1 MNSAGR
7 TIKCGDQYVDLSCR
21 SLVMGIVNVTPDSFS
36 DGGKYLGRDLAV
48 AHGLSLLQDGADILD
63 IGGESTRP
71 GAQAVSPKEEQER
84 VLPVIQDL
92 VQSGVRAISIDTRH
106 ASTAEKAL
114 EAGASWVNDVM
125 GFRDPDMARVACH
138 ADAYVLMHARDT
150 PEKMQHG
157 QIEYTNVVRHIR
169 TFLKS
174 ASHMQKTTVYWRKRS
189 YWTQGSASG
198 KHWSTIFR

>member
-1 MNSAGR
+1 GMNSAGR

-169 TFLKS
+169 
-174 ASHMQKTTVYWRKRS
+174 
-189 YWTQGSASG
+189 
-198 KHWSTIFR
+198 